1 MMPYGELMFKNTF
14 SRKTLLPLVAGVV
27 IGATVGGIGMVVATP
42 NTITACADKRTGAMR
57 YVANGKCNTR
67 TETKVEWNQTG
78 PAGATG
84 ATGASGSGI
93 DGGLRFTF
101 STTVTDADPGT
112 GVIRYNSATVTAVT
126 SLFVDLTDV
135 NGTPILNIL
144 DSFNPSNGG
153 GTIWLTGKTSNQVNA
168 FTVSGALTDG
178 SGYRKIPVTHVSGSL
193 PTNGEQLVMTFGRR
207 GAQGPQGDRGA
218 QGPEGEEG
226 ERGATG
232 ATFAD
237 ATAVALTGAAT
248 LTATQMISSR
258 LFTYDGA
265 NADLTTAT
273 AAEILAVLSGEEVGD
288 TFEFVIV
295 NIEASGTDTATLVAG
310 SGVTLRGNGGV
321 VAATAATFMGRI
333 DSASAITI
341 YRVS

>member
-1 MMPYGELMFKNTF
+1 MFKNIL

-42 NTITACADKRTGAMR
+42 NTITACADKRTGTMR

-67 TETKVEWNQTG
+67 TENKVEWNQTG

-84 ATGASGSGI
+84 ATGTGI

-126 SLFVDLTDV
+126 NLFVDLTDV
-135 NGTPILNIL
+135 NGTSVMAIL
-144 DSFNPSNGG
+144 DSFSTANGG
-153 GTIWLTGKTSNQVNA
+153 GTIWLTGKSSNQVNA
-168 FTVSGALTDG
+168 FTVNGVLTDG
-178 SGYRKIPVTHVSGSL
+178 SGYRKIPVVHVSGSL

-207 GAQGPQGDRGA
+207 GAQGPQGERGA

-237 ATAVALTGAAT
+237 ATAVSVVAGDTMTAA
-248 LTATQMISSR
+248 QMVSSR
-258 LFTYDGA
+258 IFHFTGGA
-265 NADLTTAT
+265 GTLTTAT
-273 AAEILAVLSGEEVGD
+273 AAAILSELSGEAVAD
-288 TFEFVIV
+288 TFEIV
-295 NIEASGTDTATLVAG
+295 VVNTGSGAATFTAG
-310 SGVTLRGNGGV
+310 SGATITGSATVTNG
-321 VAATAATFMGRI
+321 TSATFIGRI
-333 DSASAITI
+333 DSTTAITF
-341 YRVS
+341 YRA

>member
-1 MMPYGELMFKNTF
+1 MFKNIL
-14 SRKTLLPLVAGVV
+14 SRKALLPLVAGVV

-42 NTITACADKRTGAMR
+42 NTITACADKRTGTMR

-67 TETKVEWNQTG
+67 TENKVEWNQTG

-84 ATGASGSGI
+84 ATGTGI

-126 SLFVDLTDV
+126 NLFVDLTDV
-135 NGTPILNIL
+135 NGTSVMAIL
-144 DSFNPSNGG
+144 DSFSTANGG
-153 GTIWLTGKTSNQVNA
+153 GTIWLTGKSSNQVNA
-168 FTVSGALTDG
+168 FTVNGVLTDG
-178 SGYRKIPVTHVSGSL
+178 SGYRKIPVVHVSGSL

-207 GAQGPQGDRGA
+207 GAQGS
-218 QGPEGEEG
+218 QGPKGDKGDEGEEG

-237 ATAVALTGAAT
+237 ATAVALTAAAT

-265 NADLTTAT
+265 VANLTTAT
-273 AAEILAVLSGEEVGD
+273 AAEILAELSGEAVGD
-288 TFEFVIV
+288 TFEIVIV
-295 NIEASGTDTATLVAG
+295 NIGSTNTATLVAG
-310 SGVTLRGNGGV
+310 SGFTRVGSGAVGAGTS
-321 VAATAATFMGRI
+321 ATFMGRI

>member
-1 MMPYGELMFKNTF
+1 MFKNIL

-42 NTITACADKRTGAMR
+42 NTITACADKRTGTMR

-67 TETKVEWNQTG
+67 TENKVEWNQTG

-84 ATGASGSGI
+84 ATGTGI

-126 SLFVDLTDV
+126 NLFVDLTDIS
-135 NGTPILNIL
+135 GTPILNIL
-144 DSFNPSNGG
+144 DSFNPANGG

-168 FTVSGALTDG
+168 FTVNGALTDG
-178 SGYRKIPVTHVSGSL
+178 SGYRKIPVVHVSGSL

-207 GAQGPQGDRGA
+207 GPQGDKGVKGD
-218 QGPEGEEG
+218 QGDDGDKG
-226 ERGATG
+226 DTG

-248 LTATQMISSR
+248 LTAAQIVSSR
-258 LFTYDGA
+258 LFTFDGTA
-265 NADLTTAT
+265 GNLTTAT
-273 AAEILAVLSGEEVGD
+273 AEEILAQLSGEAVGD
-288 TFEFVIV
+288 TFEIVIV
-295 NIEASGTDTATLVAG
+295 NIDPDAAGDATLVAG
-310 SGVTLRGNGGV
+310 TGVTIAG
-321 VAATAATFMGRI
+321 AATDIDIIQNGTSATFIGRV
-333 DSASAITI
+333 DSTTAITF
-341 YRVS
+341 YRA

>member
-1 MMPYGELMFKNTF
+1 MFKNIL
-14 SRKTLLPLVAGVV
+14 SRKALLPLVAGVV

-42 NTITACADKRTGAMR
+42 NTITACADKRTGTMR

-67 TETKVEWNQTG
+67 TENKVEWNQTG

-84 ATGASGSGI
+84 ATGTGI

-126 SLFVDLTDV
+126 NLFVDLTDIS
-135 NGTPILNIL
+135 GTPILNIL
-144 DSFNPSNGG
+144 DSFNPANGG

-168 FTVSGALTDG
+168 FTVNGALTDG
-178 SGYRKIPVTHVSGSL
+178 SGYRKIPVVHVSGSL

-207 GAQGPQGDRGA
+207 GPQGDKGVKGD
-218 QGPEGEEG
+218 QGDDGDKG
-226 ERGATG
+226 DTG

-248 LTATQMISSR
+248 LTASQLVSSR
-258 LFTYDGA
+258 LFTFNGTA
-265 NADLTTAT
+265 GNLTTAT
-273 AAEILAVLSGEEVGD
+273 AAQILSELSGEAVGD
-288 TFEFVIV
+288 TFEIVIV
-295 NIEASGTDTATLVAG
+295 NTDSTAGDIATLVGGDGVTIVGSAAVAG
-310 SGVTLRGNGGV
+310 SSS
-321 VAATAATFMGRI
+321 ATFMGRV
-333 DSASAITI
+333 DSTTAITF
-341 YRVS
+341 YRA

>member
-1 MMPYGELMFKNTF
+1 MPYCDLMFKNTF

-42 NTITACADKRTGAMR
+42 NTITACADKRTGTMR

-67 TETKVEWNQTG
+67 TENKVEWNQTG

-84 ATGASGSGI
+84 ATGTGI

-126 SLFVDLTDV
+126 NLFVDLTDV
-135 NGTPILNIL
+135 NGTSVMAIL
-144 DSFNPSNGG
+144 DSFSTANGG

-168 FTVSGALTDG
+168 FTVNGVLTDG
-178 SGYRKIPVTHVSGSL
+178 SGYRKIPVVHVSGSL

-218 QGPEGEEG
+218 QGPEGDDG
-226 ERGATG
+226 DRGATG

-237 ATAVALTGAAT
+237 ATAVALSATAT
-248 LTATQMISSR
+248 LTATQVISSR
-258 LFTYDGA
+258 LFTYNGA
-265 NADLTTAT
+265 ANGTLTTPT
-273 AAEILAVLSGEEVGD
+273 AALILAEMSGEAVGD
-288 TFEFVIV
+288 TFEIVIV
-295 NIEASGTDTATLVAG
+295 NTDDAQTATLAAG
-310 SGVTLRGNGGV
+310 SDVTIVGAVLVGAG
-321 VAATAATFMGRI
+321 TSATFIGRV
-333 DSASAITI
+333 DSTTAITF
-341 YRVS
+341 YRA

>member
-1 MMPYGELMFKNTF
+1 MFKNIFT
-14 SRKTLLPLVAGVV
+14 RKSLLPLVAGVV

-57 YVANGKCNTR
+57 YVANGKCNAR
-67 TETKVEWNQTG
+67 TENKVEWNQTG

-84 ATGASGSGI
+84 ASGTGI

-144 DSFNPSNGG
+144 DSFNPANGG

-168 FTVSGALTDG
+168 FTVSGALSDG

-218 QGPEGEEG
+218 KGDQGDDGDKG
-226 ERGATG
+226 DTG
-232 ATFAD
+232 ATFQD

-248 LTATQMISSR
+248 LTAAQIVSSR
-258 LFTYDGA
+258 LFTFDGTA
-265 NADLTTAT
+265 GNLTTAT
-273 AAEILAVLSGEEVGD
+273 AAQILDELSGEAVGD
-288 TFEFVIV
+288 TFEIVIV
-295 NIEASGTDTATLVAG
+295 NIDSTAGDAATLVGGTGVTVVGGAAVAG
-310 SGVTLRGNGGV
+310 SSS
-321 VAATAATFMGRI
+321 ATFMGRV
-333 DSASAITI
+333 DSATAITF
-341 YRVS
+341 YRV

>member
-1 MMPYGELMFKNTF
+1 
-14 SRKTLLPLVAGVV
+14 
-27 IGATVGGIGMVVATP
+27 MVVATP

-84 ATGASGSGI
+84 ASGSGI

-126 SLFVDLTDV
+126 NLFVDLTDA
-135 NGTPILNIL
+135 NGTSVMAIL
-144 DSFNPSNGG
+144 DSFSTANGG

-168 FTVSGALTDG
+168 FTVNGVLTDG
-178 SGYRKIPVTHVSGSL
+178 SGYRKIPVVHVSGSL

-232 ATFAD
+232 ATGATFAD
-237 ATAVALTGAAT
+237 ATAVALTADAT
-248 LTATQMISSR
+248 LTATQIISNR
-258 LFTYDGA
+258 LFTYNGGGA
-265 NADLTTAT
+265 GTLTSAT
-273 AAEILAVLSGEEVGD
+273 AALILAEMSGEAVGD
-288 TFEFVIV
+288 TFEIVIV
-295 NIEASGTDTATLVAG
+295 NTDSDSGHTATLAAAGG
-310 SGVTLRGNGGV
+310 SGITIVGSAV
-321 VAATAATFMGRI
+321 VAINSSATFIGRV
-333 DSASAITI
+333 DSTTAITF
-341 YRVS
+341 YRA

>member
-1 MMPYGELMFKNTF
+1 
-14 SRKTLLPLVAGVV
+14 
-27 IGATVGGIGMVVATP
+27 
-42 NTITACADKRTGAMR
+42 MR

-67 TETKVEWNQTG
+67 TENKVEWNQTG

-84 ATGASGSGI
+84 ATGTGI

-126 SLFVDLTDV
+126 NLFVDLTDV
-135 NGTPILNIL
+135 NGTSVMAIL
-144 DSFNPSNGG
+144 DSFSTANGG
-153 GTIWLTGKTSNQVNA
+153 GTIWLTSKTSNQVNA
-168 FTVSGALTDG
+168 FTVNGTLTDG
-178 SGYRKIPVTHVSGSL
+178 SGYRKIPVVHVSGSL

-207 GAQGPQGDRGA
+207 GPQGDKGVKGD
-218 QGPEGEEG
+218 QGDDGDKG
-226 ERGATG
+226 DKGDTG
-232 ATFAD
+232 VFAD

-248 LTATQMISSR
+248 LTAAQMISSR

-273 AAEILAVLSGEEVGD
+273 AAEILAALSGEEVGD

>member
-1 MMPYGELMFKNTF
+1 
-14 SRKTLLPLVAGVV
+14 
-27 IGATVGGIGMVVATP
+27 MVVATP

-57 YVANGKCNTR
+57 YVANGKCNAR
-67 TETKVEWNQTG
+67 TETRVQWNQTG
-78 PAGATG
+78 PAG

-144 DSFNPSNGG
+144 DSFNPANGG

-168 FTVSGALTDG
+168 FTVNGALTDG
-178 SGYRKIPVTHVSGSL
+178 SGYRKIPVVHVSGSL

-218 QGPEGEEG
+218 KGDQGDDGDKG
-226 ERGATG
+226 DKGDTG
-232 ATFAD
+232 VFAD

-248 LTATQMISSR
+248 LTAAQIVSSR
-258 LFTYDGA
+258 LFTFNGTA
-265 NADLTTAT
+265 GNLTTAT
-273 AAEILAVLSGEEVGD
+273 AAQILAELSGEAVGD
-288 TFEFVIV
+288 TFEIMIV
-295 NIEASGTDTATLVAG
+295 NTDSTPGDAATLVGGDGVTIVGGAAVAG
-310 SGVTLRGNGGV
+310 SSS
-321 VAATAATFMGRI
+321 ATFMGRI

>member
-1 MMPYGELMFKNTF
+1 
-14 SRKTLLPLVAGVV
+14 
-27 IGATVGGIGMVVATP
+27 MVVATP

-84 ATGASGSGI
+84 ASGSGI

-126 SLFVDLTDV
+126 NLFVDLTDA
-135 NGTPILNIL
+135 NGTSVMAIL
-144 DSFNPSNGG
+144 DSFSTANGG

-168 FTVSGALTDG
+168 FTVNGVLTDG
-178 SGYRKIPVTHVSGSL
+178 SGYRKIPVVHVSGSL

-232 ATFAD
+232 ATGATFAD
-237 ATAVALTGAAT
+237 ATAVALTAAAT

-265 NADLTTAT
+265 VANITTAT
-273 AAEILAVLSGEEVGD
+273 ATEILAELSGEAVGD
-288 TFEFVIV
+288 TFEIVIV
-295 NIEASGTDTATLVAG
+295 NIGSSNTATLVAG
-310 SGVTLRGNGGV
+310 SGFTRVGSGA
-321 VAATAATFMGRI
+321 VAAGTSATFMGRI

>member
-1 MMPYGELMFKNTF
+1 MFKFTF
-14 SRKTLLPLVAGVV
+14 SRKTLVPLIAGVV

-84 ATGASGSGI
+84 ASGSGI

-126 SLFVDLTDV
+126 NLFVDLTDA
-135 NGTPILNIL
+135 NGTSVMAIL
-144 DSFNPSNGG
+144 DSFSTANGG

-168 FTVSGALTDG
+168 FTVNGVLTDG
-178 SGYRKIPVTHVSGSL
+178 SGYRKIPVVHVSGSL

-232 ATFAD
+232 ATGATFAD
-237 ATAVALTGAAT
+237 ATAVALTADAT
-248 LTATQMISSR
+248 LTATQIISNR
-258 LFTYDGA
+258 LFTYNGGGA
-265 NADLTTAT
+265 GTLTSAT
-273 AAEILAVLSGEEVGD
+273 AALILAEMSGEAVGD
-288 TFEFVIV
+288 TFEIVIV
-295 NIEASGTDTATLVAG
+295 NTDSDSGHTATLAAAGG
-310 SGVTLRGNGGV
+310 SGITIVGSAV
-321 VAATAATFMGRI
+321 VAINSSATFIGRV
-333 DSASAITI
+333 DSTTAITF
-341 YRVS
+341 YRA

>member
-1 MMPYGELMFKNTF
+1 MFKNIF
-14 SRKTLLPLVAGVV
+14 SRKSLLPLVAGVV

-84 ATGASGSGI
+84 AAGTGI

-101 STTVTDADPGT
+101 STSTTDADPGT
-112 GVIRYNSATVTAVT
+112 GVVRYNSATVTAVT

-144 DSFNPSNGG
+144 DSFNPANGG

-168 FTVSGALTDG
+168 FTVNGALTDG
-178 SGYRKIPVTHVSGSL
+178 SGYRKIPVVHVSGSL
-193 PTNGEQLVMTFGRR
+193 PTNGEPLVMTFGRR
-207 GAQGPQGDRGA
+207 GAQGAQGDRGA
-218 QGPEGEEG
+218 KGDQGDDGDKG
-226 ERGATG
+226 DTG

-248 LTATQMISSR
+248 LTAAQMISSR

-273 AAEILAVLSGEEVGD
+273 AAEILAALSGEEVGD